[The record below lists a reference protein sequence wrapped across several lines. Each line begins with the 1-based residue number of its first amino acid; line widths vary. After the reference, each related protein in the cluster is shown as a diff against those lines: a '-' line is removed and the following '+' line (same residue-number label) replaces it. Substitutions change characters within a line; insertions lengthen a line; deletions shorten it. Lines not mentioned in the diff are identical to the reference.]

1 MTEEMIINGVNVSE
15 CEVIAKEDEYS
26 SYDRVYKGQCRC
38 SNEEMCKNHPNCFYK
53 KALKQLK
60 RKEQECEGLKKNV
73 EHWKM
78 EHKEAKAKGEWTY
91 DLVKKRLGQ
100 QLDQLK
106 AEKEKLKKE
115 CEIWKNQVL
124 TIDDEAI
131 TVQITQQQFEEY
143 DKLKQT
149 LAEIKEIA
157 GHQCN
162 ICEALTPVDEYKD
175 CKKCWQGKILQ
186 KISKCEV
193 KHV

>member
-1 MTEEMIINGVNVSE
+1 MSKYKIRNAHFTYYEGQTGL
-15 CEVIAKEDEYS
+15 CKAKEFVKCNPVNCKLYTIDELS
-26 SYDRVYKGQCRC
+26 TIVDLQ
-38 SNEEMCKNHPNCFYK
+38 E
-53 KALKQLK
+53 QLK

-143 DKLKQT
+143 DKLKAT
-149 LAEIKEIA
+149 LTKIKEIVKNMNNE
-157 GHQCN
+157 CFYSDLD
-162 ICEALTPVDEYKD
+162 CKD
-175 CKKCWQGKILQ
+175 CDMKNGCTYFNKKQILQ

-193 KHV
+193 